1 MTDISDRKDDHIA
14 LAMSP
19 DHQGGGVSSFN
30 QICFE
35 HNSLPELALDDIC
48 TQIQFLGSTLAAPI
62 IIGAMTGGCDNGD
75 LINQHLAEAA
85 EHCHIPM
92 ALGSQRASL
101 ELGLEQNVR
110 KWAPTAVILS
120 NLGATQIQEH
130 GADLAQQAVDS
141 VNANALM
148 IHLNPLQELIQPN
161 GDRDWNKVLEAI
173 HQCCNDLSVP
183 VIVKEV
189 GSGIGPTTARKLI
202 DAGVS
207 WIEVA
212 GRGGTSWA
220 SIEMARNESARER
233 EIAQPFLNWGMDTA
247 ALLPTLKQLDASL
260 KLIGSGGVR
269 HGLDIA
275 RCIRLGAQMTALAQP
290 FLGPA
295 MDSTEA
301 VVEKISILT
310 EQLRWAMFL
319 TGSKNLDQLTIAP
332 LTDEQI

>member
-183 VIVKEV
+183 VIIKEV

-247 ALLPTLKQLDASL
+247 CLLYTSPSPRD
-260 KLIGSGGVR
+260 
-269 HGLDIA
+269 
-275 RCIRLGAQMTALAQP
+275 
-290 FLGPA
+290 
-295 MDSTEA
+295 
-301 VVEKISILT
+301 
-310 EQLRWAMFL
+310 
-319 TGSKNLDQLTIAP
+319 
-332 LTDEQI
+332 

>member
-35 HNSLPELALDDIC
+35 HNSLPELALYDIC

-183 VIVKEV
+183 VIIKEV

-233 EIAQPFLNWGMDTA
+233 VIAQPFLNWGMDTA
-247 ALLPTLKQLDASL
+247 ALLPTLKQLDASI

-269 HGLDIA
+269 HGLDVA